1 MRRDGAGM
9 TEDLLVYEGIV
20 ATFQVAS
27 EAVKQALASFDITP
41 AQFGLLRRVAEDE
54 VVSLTELARRL
65 GCSNAN
71 MTRLVENAVKAGLVE
86 KVQHPSDQRVAP
98 IRLTDQGVL
107 TRKRAAVAYAGAVS
121 RFVGELGEEE
131 RGAFLALQSRLG
143 SPTSLAMTRRAR
155 DLPE

>member
-1 MRRDGAGM
+1 M
-9 TEDLLVYEGIV
+9 TEDLRVYEGIV

-27 EAVKQALASFDITP
+27 EAVKRALASFKITP

-98 IRLTDQGVL
+98 VRLTAQGVL
-107 TRKRAAVAYAGAVS
+107 TRERAIVAYLCAVS
-121 RFVGELGEEE
+121 RFVGQLEEEE
-131 RGAFLALQSRLG
+131 RAAFLSVQSRLR
-143 SPTSLAMTRRAR
+143 SPPGLT
-155 DLPE
+155 